1 MHSGEK
7 TTTLLRYEALV
18 ESVNDSQRVCAGSV
32 YSVRWR
38 QKVKRLTGLVT
49 DALVLLSGA
58 V

>member
-7 TTTLLRYEALV
+7 TATLLWFEALV

-38 QKVKRLTGLVT
+38 QKVKRLTGLERS
-49 DALVLLSGA
+49 ALVM
-58 V
+58 